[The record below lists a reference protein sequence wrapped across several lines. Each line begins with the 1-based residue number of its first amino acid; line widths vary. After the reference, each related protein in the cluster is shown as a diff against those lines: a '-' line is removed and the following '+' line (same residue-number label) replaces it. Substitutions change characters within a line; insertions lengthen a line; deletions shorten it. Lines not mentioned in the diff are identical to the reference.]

1 MRTSPLLAL
10 GLAAL
15 AALLPFTACGGSTD
29 STDGS
34 DAGASCPESA
44 CGSPPP
50 VHCANGAT
58 ATLTCARGTTGA
70 CGWGF
75 QCPDVDAA
83 TDAPPDLGVDAPG
96 DSPPDAA
103 DGADAPACPTL
114 KPTRLSKCDMLDQV
128 CIYACGS
135 VLRCT
140 SKGWDDD
147 FTVDGGPPCP

>member
-1 MRTSPLLAL
+1 MTRSIMLSRLFAG

-15 AALLPFTACGGSTD
+15 AAFLSFVACSGSSD
-29 STDGS
+29 STEGS
-34 DAGASCPESA
+34 DAGGTCAESA

-58 ATLTCARGTTGA
+58 ATLTCARVASGT

-75 QCPDVDAA
+75 SCPDVDAA
-83 TDAPPDLGVDAPG
+83 TDAPADAAVDVT
-96 DSPPDAA
+96 DAA
-103 DGADAPACPTL
+103 DATDAPACPTL
-114 KPTRLSKCDMLDQV
+114 KPTRLSKCDVPDQV
-128 CIYACGS
+128 CVYACGS